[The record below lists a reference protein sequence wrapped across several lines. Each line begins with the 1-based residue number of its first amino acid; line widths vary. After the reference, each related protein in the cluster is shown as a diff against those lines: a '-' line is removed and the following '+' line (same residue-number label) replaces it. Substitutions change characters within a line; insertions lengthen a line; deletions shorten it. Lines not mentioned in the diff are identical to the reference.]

1 MDSSNIQMNVTLE
14 FAVEDRMRTYDFAI
28 SGKSF
33 KEIKDRAKALYSE
46 ISETEYG
53 GTAKEMPIRYHA
65 ET

>member
-1 MDSSNIQMNVTLE
+1 MNVTLE
-14 FAVEDRMRTYDFAI
+14 FAVEDGMRSYEFAI

-46 ISETEYG
+46 ISDTEYG
-53 GTAKEMPIRYHA
+53 GTVKEMPIRYHV

>member
-14 FAVEDRMRTYDFAI
+14 FAVENGIRSYEFAI
-28 SGKSF
+28 SGNSF

-46 ISETEYG
+46 ILDTEYG
-53 GTAKEMPIRYHA
+53 GTVKEMPIRYHA